1 MEKEGIINNV
11 AKQIVNDEKF
21 TSTCEKVVEKEKAF
35 SLACKQLGY
44 AESFLSLAKNALET
58 SHDAIVHGNLAKD
71 KEHNEDLFQYYYRL
85 INMTGEIALIL
96 DGLATGSGYF
106 TEFNPINY
114 EQD

>member
-1 MEKEGIINNV
+1 MEKEEIINNV

-21 TSTCEKVVEKEKAF
+21 TSTCEKVVDKEKAI